1 MFKRIGFLICLLLPL
16 VAHAQSYPTKPV
28 RIVVPFGAG
37 GIADITARAVAQKMS
52 ETLGQQVIVEN
63 RPGAGTIPGSDAVAK
78 AAPDG
83 YTLLLMSNGNAV
95 SVGLFKSLP
104 FDAVKDFAPI
114 STLGFFDITL
124 LTANDSR
131 FKTLKELVAY
141 AKANPG
147 KLNIGTVSIGS
158 TQNLAAELFKTTAGV
173 DVQIVPFKDT
183 PAVIT
188 ALRGKQLDVAM
199 EILGPVLAQIS
210 AKDVTPLAVLGE
222 ARFSGLPD
230 VPTAKEAGVAGF
242 SVASWNALAAPAK
255 TPPAI
260 LARLNAAANA
270 AVNAPDVQKRLSTLG
285 VTARAGTPEQL
296 QSLLAGEI
304 KRWGEVIARAKIEKQ

>member
-1 MFKRIGFLICLLLPL
+1 MFKRIGFLMCLLLPL
-16 VAHAQSYPTKPV
+16 VAHAQSFPTKPV

-37 GIADITARAVAQKMS
+37 GIADITARTVAQKMS

-147 KLNIGTVSIGS
+147 KLNIGTISVGS

-173 DVQIVPFKDT
+173 DAQIVPFKDT

-188 ALRGKQLDVAM
+188 ALRGKQLDVAV
-199 EILGPVLAQIS
+199 EILGPVLAQIG

-222 ARFSGLPD
+222 ARFAGLPD
-230 VPTAKEAGVAGF
+230 VPTAKEAGIAGF
-242 SVASWNALAAPAK
+242 SVASWNALAAPAN

-260 LARLNAAANA
+260 LAKLNAAANA

>member
-1 MFKRIGFLICLLLPL
+1 MFKRIGFMFCLLVPL
-16 VAHAQSYPTKPV
+16 VAQAQTYPSKPV
-28 RIVVPFGAG
+28 RIIVPFGAG
-37 GIADITARAVAQKMS
+37 GIADITARTVAQEMS
-52 ETLGQQVIVEN
+52 KTLGQQVIVEN

-114 STLGFFDITL
+114 STMGYFDIAL

-147 KLNIGTVSIGS
+147 KLNIGTISIGS

-173 DVQIVPFKDT
+173 DAQIVPFKDT
-183 PAVIT
+183 PAVIM
-188 ALRGKQLDVAM
+188 ALRGKQLDVAV

-210 AKDVTPLAVLGE
+210 ARDVTPLAVMGE

-230 VPTAKEAGVAGF
+230 VPTAKEAGIAGF

-255 TPPAI
+255 TPPAV
-260 LARLNAAANA
+260 LAKLNA
-270 AVNAPDVQKRLSTLG
+270 AVNAAVSAPDVQKRLSTLG
-285 VTARAGTPEQL
+285 VTARAGAPEQL
-296 QSLLAGEI
+296 QSLLAAEI

>member
-1 MFKRIGFLICLLLPL
+1 MFKHIGLLVCLLLPL
-16 VAHAQSYPTKPV
+16 VAHAQGYPSKPV
-28 RIVVPFGAG
+28 RIIVPFGAG
-37 GIADITARAVAQKMS
+37 GIADITARTVAQKMS

-83 YTLLLMSNGNAV
+83 HTLLLMSNGNAV

-147 KLNIGTVSIGS
+147 KLNIGTISIGS
-158 TQNLAAELFKTTAGV
+158 TQNLAAELFKSTAGV
-173 DVQIVPFKDT
+173 DAQIVPFKDT

-188 ALRGKQLDVAM
+188 ALRGKQLDVAV

-210 AKDVTPLAVLGE
+210 ARDVTSLAVLGE
-222 ARFSGLPD
+222 ARFSGMPD
-230 VPTAKEAGVAGF
+230 VPTAQEAGIAGF

-260 LARLNAAANA
+260 LARLNDAVNA
-270 AVNAPDVQKRLSTLG
+270 AVKAPDVQKRLSNLG